1 MLGVGGSSSND
12 YFELKTDNFP
22 RSLVFWPLRTAQDG
36 ILLDQGRRGRGQ
48 ERKGGGEDGNRHVR
62 AGLTRMI
69 YSVLLVFITGLYEKH
84 SIPAF
89 EREVFA

>member
-1 MLGVGGSSSND
+1 MVFYSTRGGG
-12 YFELKTDNFP
+12 EEGK
-22 RSLVFWPLRTAQDG
+22 
-36 ILLDQGRRGRGQ
+36 RGR
-48 ERKGGGEDGNRHVR
+48 GGGEDGNRHVR